1 MASLAV
7 TAVDRRAEY
16 EERLAA
22 SLRAIEDEE
31 AREVERRALYGRAR
45 RGQIVLRQLVRH
57 FRRREAARRQPAAP
71 APVHNPDD
79 YLELRA

>member
-7 TAVDRRAEY
+7 TTVDRRAEY
-16 EERLAA
+16 GERLAA
-22 SLRAIEDEE
+22 ALRRIEDQD
-31 AREVERRALYGRAR
+31 AREVELRALYGRAR

-57 FRRREAARRQPAAP
+57 FRRRDSERRAP
-71 APVHNPDD
+71 APRAVHNPDD